1 MLDLSIFEWFYPK
14 YHHHIPIPPPIPP
27 PNIIGWAIIRDTPLP
42 TRLHNVLNVRLAR
55 AIKTRPSPTTPDA
68 DLTHAPTRCIPGPI
82 RTPPRTTNQSPPDDQ
97 LNQSEPPPTYP
108 PGWWLDQAEPSTC
121 DQSERSH
128 PRVHRIAQPHLSKT
142 VYRLTPKNAP
152 PSRKTCYPHEK
163 HATLTNNARKF
174 EGIERCFPTK
184 CFPSPHS
191 VTSQKKEKR
200 KKKRRNKRKKKERKR
215 KKEGKKEKKKEKG
228 KTEKKE

>member
-1 MLDLSIFEWFYPK
+1 MAFK
-14 YHHHIPIPPPIPP
+14 YL
-27 PNIIGWAIIRDTPLP
+27 PNIENTSI
-42 TRLHNVLNVRLAR
+42 
-55 AIKTRPSPTTPDA
+55 PTTPDA
-68 DLTHAPTRCIPGPI
+68 ELTHTPTRYIDRPI
-82 RTPPRTTNQSPPDDQ
+82 RTLHTRPIRAHQTTNSTNQSPHPGTHQ
-97 LNQSEPPPTYP
+97 RKTQPIRTRHVTNQSESSI
-108 PGWWLDQAEPSTC
+108 L

-200 KKKRRNKRKKKERKR
+200 KKKRRNKRKRKKERERKKERK
-215 KKEGKKEKKKEKG
+215 KKKKEK
-228 KTEKKE
+228 